1 MAEDQ
6 QQRWRNMT
14 LDDLIRRRANMHA
27 AHIEAYLATVPLR
40 TQMRHLHMQERLTAT
55 PTDSDFETIPG
66 LREAYAHEQLM
77 AERWHGLKAAL
88 TARFEDMSFTEQL
101 NRFAATADEAF
112 PNAFLK
118 TYGEVVRA
126 HMRFLFENR
135 PFSRLVA
142 EGNGQVLS
150 VTYDIESMRRE
161 IREWLAWRTQN
172 PLIFVNTSPTPH
184 ALAAKEAE
192 LEAAQQHI
200 RVFREQRNVSVAL
213 GSHPRAGGSSLLRRL
228 DPLLLQEIGTRS
240 KPPLP
245 THQPWDLWTPTHNN
259 F

>member
-1 MAEDQ
+1 MAEDE
-6 QQRWRNMT
+6 RWRNMT

-40 TQMRHLHMQERLTAT
+40 TQMRHLPMQERLTAT

-101 NRFAATADEAF
+101 NRFAATADAVY

-118 TYGEVVRA
+118 TFGEVVRA

-142 EGNGQVLS
+142 EGNGQALS
-150 VTYDIESMRRE
+150 VTYDIESIRRE
-161 IREWLAWRTQN
+161 IQEWLAWRAQN
-172 PLIFVNTSPTPH
+172 PLIFINTSPTPP
-184 ALAAKEAE
+184 ALAGKEAE
-192 LEAAQQHI
+192 LATAQQLI
-200 RVFREQRNVSVAL
+200 RDFREQRSVAVAL
-213 GSHPRAGGSSLLRRL
+213 GSHPRTGRGSLLRRL
-228 DPLLLQEIGTRS
+228 DPLMLQEIGTRS

-245 THQPWDLWTPTHNN
+245 AYRPWDLWTPTHNN
-259 F
+259 